1 MSNEL
6 DKQSMPD
13 MVYDSAPRDF
23 RPDLS
28 LYGLEEID
36 RGVCED
42 TYENRSV
49 LRANRVNWQIIYDEN
64 GEPTG
69 NILVLSPEMASRMSE
84 RRAEDRKTILV
95 DPRNLDS
102 DYLTEEA
109 LLLEETAD
117 SLAPLWVI
125 AATRTW
131 IRIRTSRENGNPKAM
146 PIQHGPPSRCRHIK
160 SDNTRCLLWSAN
172 RVTDDGLC
180 MKHLG
185 TKNNNVTG
193 AVARARA
200 RAYQAAPIAV
210 EILEQLMESA
220 ESEPVKLKAAT
231 EILDRAGVRGG
242 IEIDAK
248 VDIAVRPAADLI
260 HERLA
265 RLRPNAVNILDAEV
279 VTDSPQDNG
288 DDERKE
294 LVQITVLKPEEDE
307 EE

>member
-6 DKQSMPD
+6 DKSHMPD
-13 MVYDSAPRDF
+13 IVYDSAPRDF

-28 LYGLEEID
+28 FYGLEEID

-49 LRANRVNWQIIYDEN
+49 LRVNRLNWQIIYDEN

-69 NILVLSPEMASRMSE
+69 NILALSPEMASRMSE

-117 SLAPLWVI
+117 SLAPLWVV

-146 PIQHGPPSRCRHIK
+146 PIQHGPPQRCRLIK

-180 MKHLG
+180 QKHLG
-185 TKNNNVTG
+185 TKNNNITG

-248 VDIAVRPAADLI
+248 VDISVRPASELI
-260 HERLA
+260 NERLA
-265 RLRPNAVNILDAEV
+265 RLRPNAISILDIEE
-279 VTDSPQDNG
+279 PEP
-288 DDERKE
+288 ERKE
-294 LVQITVLKPEEDE
+294 LVQIKTLQQEDE
-307 EE
+307 DETDA

>member
-1 MSNEL
+1 MSKEL
-6 DKQSMPD
+6 DKQDIPD
-13 MVYDSAPRDF
+13 IVYDSAPRDF

-28 LYGLEEID
+28 LYGLEELD

-42 TYENRSV
+42 SYENRSV
-49 LRANRVNWQIIYDEN
+49 LRANRLNWQIIYDES

-69 NILVLSPEMASRMSE
+69 NILVLSPEMASRLSE

-95 DPRNLDS
+95 DPRNYDS
-102 DYLTEEA
+102 DYLTEEG

-131 IRIRTSRENGNPKAM
+131 IRIRNARENGNPKAM
-146 PIQHGPPSRCRHIK
+146 PIQAGPPQRCRHIK

-180 MKHLG
+180 RTHLG
-185 TKNNNVTG
+185 AKQNNATG

-242 IEIDAK
+242 VEIDAK
-248 VDIAVRPAADLI
+248 IDIAVRPAATLI
-260 HERLA
+260 EERLA
-265 RLRPNAVNILDAEV
+265 RLRPQAQEILELEIQDAEV
-279 VTDSPQDNG
+279 VQEEP
-288 DDERKE
+288 ERKE
-294 LVQITVLKPEEDE
+294 SVQTQNDE
-307 EE
+307 

>member
-6 DKQSMPD
+6 DKNHIPD

-49 LRANRVNWQIIYDEN
+49 LRVNRLNWQIVYDEN

-69 NILVLSPEMASRMSE
+69 NILVLSPEMASRLSE
-84 RRAEDRKTILV
+84 RRAEDRKTILE

-102 DYLTEEA
+102 DYLTEEG

-117 SLAPLWVI
+117 SLVPLWVI

-131 IRIRTSRENGNPKAM
+131 IRIRTAREKDNPKAM
-146 PIQHGPPSRCRHIK
+146 PIQAGPPQRCRFIK

-180 MKHLG
+180 RKHLG
-185 TKNNNVTG
+185 TKQNNVTG
-193 AVARARA
+193 AVNRARA
-200 RAYQAAPIAV
+200 RAYQAAPTAV

-242 IEIDAK
+242 VEIDARI
-248 VDIAVRPAADLI
+248 DLSVRPSASLI
-260 HERLA
+260 EERLA
-265 RLRPNAVNILDAEV
+265 RLRPQAQDMLEV
-279 VTDSPQDNG
+279 EAIVVEEEPEPETGES
-288 DDERKE
+288 DERKE
-294 LVQITVLKPEEDE
+294 SVQVETDE
-307 EE
+307 

>member
-1 MSNEL
+1 MSKEL
-6 DKQSMPD
+6 DKQDIPG
-13 MVYDSAPRDF
+13 MVYDSTPRDL

-28 LYGLEEID
+28 LYGLEETD

-49 LRANRVNWQIIYDEN
+49 LRANRLNWQIIYDES
-64 GEPTG
+64 GEPTD
-69 NILVLSPEMASRMSE
+69 NILVLSPEMASRLSE

-102 DYLTEEA
+102 DYLTEEG

-131 IRIRTSRENGNPKAM
+131 IRIRNSRENGNPKAM
-146 PIQHGPPSRCRHIK
+146 PIQAGPPQRCRHIK

-180 MKHLG
+180 RTHLG
-185 TKNNNVTG
+185 TKQNNVTG
-193 AVARARA
+193 AVARART

-210 EILEQLMESA
+210 EILENLMESA

-231 EILDRAGVRGG
+231 EILDRAGIRGG
-242 IEIDAK
+242 VEIDANI
-248 VDIAVRPAADLI
+248 DISLRPSASLI
-260 HERLA
+260 EERLA
-265 RLRPNAVNILDAEV
+265 RLRPQAQDILEV
-279 VTDSPQDNG
+279 EATVIPEPEPEP
-288 DDERKE
+288 ERKE
-294 LVQITVLKPEEDE
+294 SVQVETDE
-307 EE
+307 